1 MRPGPRMT
9 QAQHNRLVA
18 AAPSGPGSNQSRRQP
33 FRRSAGAL
41 AGNPISLPD
50 ERKRLLAGA
59 PVDHLF
65 EVARARE
72 AAGIDKLLL
81 HEIGF
86 ILSLMNKS
94 SVEAHGSQG
103 ATSAN
108 RIPVSLAAQFSKR
121 LRDLTGA
128 AFI

>member
-1 MRPGPRMT
+1 
-9 QAQHNRLVA
+9 VA
-18 AAPSGPGSNQSRRQP
+18 EQGIRRASRE
-33 FRRSAGAL
+33 FAGEGAREGAISP
-41 AGNPISLPD
+41 AG
-50 ERKRLLAGA
+50 ERGRLLAGA

-94 SVEAHGSQG
+94 SAEAHGSQG

-121 LRDLTGA
+121 HRDPFRA
-128 AFI
+128 AFITII